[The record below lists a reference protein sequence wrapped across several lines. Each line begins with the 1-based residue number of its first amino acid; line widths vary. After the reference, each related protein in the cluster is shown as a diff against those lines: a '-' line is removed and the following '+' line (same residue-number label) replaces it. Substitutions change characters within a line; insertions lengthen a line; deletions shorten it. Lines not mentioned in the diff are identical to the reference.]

1 MAWACCSAN
10 ITAITRP
17 GRRKNTP
24 ATMARTSLLP
34 CIRAMASF
42 HAALM
47 LNFMP
52 IPPQRMRPT
61 LDKLESNRQQIAPME
76 NSNTLA
82 AGTIEWRRSTDPVP
96 YRAALAEQ
104 QSRNEAIAAGEAGEL
119 VWLLEHPPVY
129 TAGTSAV
136 AHEVLDARFEVV
148 ETGRGG
154 RHTYHGPGQRVG
166 YVLLDLNRRG
176 RDVRRFVHALEGW
189 VVATLGAFGVEAWA
203 VPDRIGIWTRDI
215 DGAEAKI
222 GAIGV
227 RVRRWVTMHGFA
239 VNLDPDLS
247 HFVGIV
253 PCGIADYGITSLA
266 RLGLA
271 VGAEE
276 WDGALRSAA
285 GDFLAALE
293 APE

>member
-1 MAWACCSAN
+1 MPESTVRQ
-10 ITAITRP
+10 TA
-17 GRRKNTP
+17 
-24 ATMARTSLLP
+24 
-34 CIRAMASF
+34 AM
-42 HAALM
+42 
-47 LNFMP
+47 N
-52 IPPQRMRPT
+52 
-61 LDKLESNRQQIAPME
+61 
-76 NSNTLA
+76 NSQPVEETA
-82 AGTIEWRRSTDPVP
+82 IEWRRSAVPVP

-104 QSRNEAIAAGEAGEL
+104 EARNAAIAAGEAAEL

-136 AHEVLDARFEVV
+136 PHEVLDARFEVV
-148 ETGRGG
+148 VTGRGG

-189 VVATLGAFGVEAWA
+189 VIATLGDFGVEAWA
-203 VPDRIGIWTRDI
+203 VPDRIGIWTRDG

-239 VNLDPDLS
+239 VNLDPDLT
-247 HFVGIV
+247 HFSGIV
-253 PCGIADYGITSLA
+253 PCGIAQYGVTSLA

-276 WDGALRSAA
+276 WDGALRARLP
-285 GDFLAALE
+285 DFLAALE
-293 APE
+293 AE

>member
-1 MAWACCSAN
+1 MF
-10 ITAITRP
+10 
-17 GRRKNTP
+17 GG
-24 ATMARTSLLP
+24 
-34 CIRAMASF
+34 
-42 HAALM
+42 
-47 LNFMP
+47 
-52 IPPQRMRPT
+52 
-61 LDKLESNRQQIAPME
+61 DD
-76 NSNTLA
+76 
-82 AGTIEWRRSTDPVP
+82 IEWRSAQAPIA

-104 QSRNEAIAAGEAGEL
+104 EARNAAIAGGEAGEL

-136 AHEVLDARFEVV
+136 ADELLEARFEVV

-189 VVATLGAFGVEAWA
+189 VIATLGGFGVEAWA
-203 VPDRIGIWTRDI
+203 VPDRIGIWTRAA
-215 DGAEAKI
+215 DGSEAKI

-227 RVRRWVTMHGFA
+227 RVRRGVTMHGCA

-247 HFVGIV
+247 HFAGIV
-253 PCGIADYGITSLA
+253 PCGIADYGVTSLA

-271 VGAEE
+271 VGPEE
-276 WDGALRSAA
+276 WDGALRARSEA
-285 GDFLAALE
+285 FLAALE
-293 APE
+293 AE